1 MAFKN
6 LENRIKNAKLTNTE
20 QIIAEYFLHNFTTI
34 GFMTI
39 TEIAQKL
46 GLSEASIFRMARS
59 LGYQGFN
66 ELKNEIKATVSSQL
80 MNHTEYE
87 YSKLAPIE
95 RFKANVELLTS
106 NDTSNQLAT
115 NTISAIN
122 EVLNKN
128 DHKNFETCLE
138 ILNGSRNK
146 YICGFR
152 STAFVAEFFAF
163 ESLFL
168 LPHII
173 VNTHA
178 DGKAIERMVDL
189 TSEDCVVLFVYPR
202 YSKINYIIK
211 EMALSAGAKTI
222 LIIDKLSS
230 ELAKDVDVVLTCNPR
245 SLSYYNSIIPMSF
258 ICEILIT
265 ELSKK
270 LPENFEKRSD
280 YICRHMDPAEL
291 F

>member
-1 MAFKN
+1 MAFIN

-46 GLSEASIFRMARS
+46 ELSEASIFRMARS

-95 RFKANVELLTS
+95 RFKANVDLLTS
-106 NDTSNQLAT
+106 TETSNQLAT

-122 EVLNKN
+122 DVLIKN
-128 DHKNFETCLE
+128 DHKNFETCME
-138 ILNGSRNK
+138 ILDGSRNK

-163 ESLFL
+163 ELLFL
-168 LPHII
+168 LPQVI

-189 TSEDCVVLFVYPR
+189 TSDDCVVLFVYPR

-211 EMALSAGAKTI
+211 EMAMNAGAKVI

-270 LPENFEKRSD
+270 YPEKFEERSD
-280 YICRHMDPAEL
+280 YICRYMDPAEL
-291 F
+291 Y